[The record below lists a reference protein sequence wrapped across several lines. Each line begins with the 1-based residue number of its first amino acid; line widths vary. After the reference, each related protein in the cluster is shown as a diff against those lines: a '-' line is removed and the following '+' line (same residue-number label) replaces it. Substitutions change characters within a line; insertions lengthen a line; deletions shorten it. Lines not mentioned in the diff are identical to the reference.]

1 MTYKFLSPN
10 QKQKT
15 ELKKK
20 IETLNIKI
28 DQMIES
34 SQTDNPKYQNLI
46 KLHYSFFKEL
56 QKI

>member
-1 MTYKFLSPN
+1 MKCYKFTSPD

-28 DQMIES
+28 DKMIEENK
-34 SQTDNPKYQNLI
+34 TDDPKYKSLL
-46 KLHYSFFKEL
+46 KLHSHLYYDLKC
-56 QKI
+56 